1 MPSHAVIRNSAF
13 VTYLLSLLYDSWS
26 FPETRFQATTWGL
39 VVHTLFFGSSSEGAR
54 RLLHGPSFFY
64 AHSVLAGWLQLT
76 YVNPQ
81 IDTDDK
87 VRRWGV
93 TRRFGLSRTFVVHVS
108 TVLAH
113 WYLLRAPGGAPRGR
127 RDTSLFEV
135 LLRDVGPQLALL
147 LSYKAIYHNFAVRR
161 AMAAPGRRP
170 RPPHPAGR
178 PRAGRPRA
186 EPTTAT
192 RAQETYGITR
202 MGNDALHRWQTGVI
216 VAMTLAVLPKWMET
230 LRKRSLA

>member
-76 YVNPQ
+76 YANPT
-81 IDTDDK
+81 IDTTDK
-87 VRRWGV
+87 VERWGV
-93 TRRFGLSRTFVVHVS
+93 SVPFGLARTFVVHVA

-113 WYLLRAPGGAPRGR
+113 WHLLRQKGGAPRGR
-127 RDTSLFEV
+127 KGSASLLDA
-135 LLRDVGPQLALL
+135 LLRDVGPQLAIL
-147 LSYKAIYHNFAVRR
+147 LSYKALYPNL
-161 AMAAPGRRP
+161 
-170 RPPHPAGR
+170 
-178 PRAGRPRA
+178 
-186 EPTTAT
+186 AT
-192 RAQETYGITR
+192 TYGVKS
-202 MGNDALHRWQTGVI
+202 MSNDALHNWQTACI
-216 VAMTLAVLPKWMET
+216 AAITALVLPAWTKA
-230 LRKRSLA
+230 LRAGSTAK